1 MPKLENAL
9 FAYLST
15 DLGVST
21 LVDTR
26 IYPAKIPEPGIFPAI
41 AWNRISTRRI
51 DTYDAFDND
60 YEAFSFTRVQF
71 DAWAKSY
78 DGAVAVG
85 EALLAAL
92 SGYGGVM
99 SGELITAHAVN
110 EFDDH
115 DSATKLFRR
124 SLDVMLSY
132 EDDVRTP
139 GVDAL
144 ATPGTVEGS
153 GST

>member
-9 FAYLST
+9 FEYLST
-15 DLGVST
+15 DPGVST

-26 IYPAKIPEPGIFPAI
+26 IFPAKIPEPGIFPAI
-41 AWNRISTRRI
+41 AWNRISTNRI
-51 DTYDAFDND
+51 DTYDAYDSGAES
-60 YEAFSFTRVQF
+60 YAFARVQF

-78 DGAVAVG
+78 DAAVAVG

-124 SLDVMLSY
+124 SLDVMLGY
-132 EDDVRTP
+132 EDDVRTS
-139 GVDAL
+139 GVDGL
-144 ATPGTVEGS
+144 AMPGTVEGS

>member
-1 MPKLENAL
+1 VPKLEYAL
-9 FAYLST
+9 FEYLST
-15 DLGVST
+15 DPGISA

-26 IYPAKIPEPGIFPAI
+26 IYPSKIPEPGIFPAI
-41 AWNRISTRRI
+41 AWNRVSTNRI
-51 DTYDAFDND
+51 NTYDSFDTGS
-60 YEAFSFTRVQF
+60 EAYSFARIQF
-71 DAWAKSY
+71 DAWDKSFE
-78 DGAVAVG
+78 GAIAVG

-124 SLDVMLSY
+124 SLDFMVGY

-139 GVDAL
+139 GVDGL